1 MFVDQVFLHEPLHA
15 FGIAHMQTRSDR
27 DKYVCI
33 NTLNIEEEAK
43 KTLNCVK
50 TAGKEN
56 HLK

>member
-1 MFVDQVFLHEPLHA
+1 MFVDQVFLHELLHA

-43 KTLNCVK
+43 KNFKLCKNCR
-50 TAGKEN
+50 
-56 HLK
+56 